1 MRKMYWIVCTLF
13 ISVSAFAQNGS
24 ITGKITDYK
33 TKEGLIGAN
42 VVIQGTAVGAATDI
56 DGSYTIANLKP
67 GTYTLS
73 ISSVTYKTQTVA
85 DVVVESGKVTK
96 IEVTLVE
103 DVAELQEV
111 VVTATREVNNDVSLM
126 KGIQE
131 SKLVVSGISSEQIV
145 KLPDGDAAQVMKRV
159 PGITIVD
166 NRFVMVRGIP
176 ERYNQVMINNAIAPS
191 SEVDKRSFSF
201 DLIPSSSVD
210 QLLIYKSGT
219 AELPGDF
226 AGGVIQIITKST
238 SNDEYTSFGLNMGYR
253 ANTTFN
259 NFYSSKGSTTD
270 FLGFDNGFRSLPA
283 GFPSSDVL
291 KTTGQLSDVREKAGK
306 SLENNFDVSRSSAFL
321 DHGINFGISRN
332 LKIGKVSASNLTN
345 ISYGRSFM
353 SYNAGYIRYGTFDA
367 NPNTVSDPIYNFVDR
382 FHVDEAKINVTH
394 NWLFKLNERNKVEF
408 KNIFAQLGENRTIL
422 RSGTDITSLPGD
434 YNNNAYHYISRSIY
448 SGQLQ
453 GNFVSPNG
461 LNTFNVLIGV
471 NYLKRN
477 EPDFRR
483 FRRIEDG
490 KDANN
495 NPLYRMI
502 LPPSANLF
510 DAGRFYSDL
519 TDIGYSNGLGF
530 ERKLKKSE
538 EKRVPV
544 LKAGYYAEY
553 KTRQFDARY
562 VSYLYP
568 GSFDGQ
574 IGDDLSKQQLSSI
587 FSPANIYTRNPDGSG
602 AISKQGLSIQEGSRD
617 SDSYKGKNLLLAG
630 YVSAVVPVGKFDLS
644 GGFRL
649 ERNDQ
654 QLIYRSTVGDSTI
667 TNLVTSP
674 LPFANIAYNL
684 SNRSL
689 LRVAYSRTVNRPEF
703 REIAPFLFYQF
714 EYNLN
719 IQGKRNLRV
728 ATIDNIDLRW
738 EFYPNPGEAFSI
750 GAFYKSFKDP
760 IEFAQ
765 VNASGNLQF
774 SYQNAPEAYSYGL
787 ELELRKS
794 LSSLGVSKFL
804 RNTSVNLNSSVIKSE
819 VDMGEAAAA
828 FQERRRPLQGQSPY
842 VVNFGAY
849 YNDPDLGFSVN
860 LGYNI
865 FGNRIF
871 SVGSKLFPTWLERP
885 RHSVD
890 LQIAKTIKR
899 MEIKLNVQNLLDAQ
913 YRFYQDNDENQQT
926 DEKIDDPIQ
935 QYRTGSHYTLS
946 LGWKF
951 HKK

>member
-1 MRKMYWIVCTLF
+1 MQKIYLLAF
-13 ISVSAFAQNGS
+13 IYSLSLSSFAQNGS
-24 ITGKITDYK
+24 ISGKVIDYK

-42 VVIQGTAVGAATDI
+42 VVIQGTSVGAATDI
-56 DGSYTIANLKP
+56 DGGYLISNLKP
-67 GTYTLS
+67 GTYNLS
-73 ISSVTYKTQTVA
+73 ISSVTYKSQTVQ
-85 DVVVESGKVTK
+85 DVVVESGKITSVE
-96 IEVTLVE
+96 ITLVE

-131 SKLVVSGISSEQIV
+131 AKLVVSGISSEQIV

-166 NRFVMVRGIP
+166 NRFVLVRGIP

-191 SEVDKRSFSF
+191 TEVDKRSFSF

-226 AGGVIQIITKST
+226 AGGVIQVVTKST
-238 SNDEYTSFGLNMGYR
+238 SNEEYTSLGLNVGYR
-253 ANTTFN
+253 ANTTFGD
-259 NFYSSKGSTTD
+259 FYKSKGSSTD
-270 FLGFDNGFRSLPA
+270 FLGFDNGFRSLPSN
-283 GFPSSDVL
+283 FPTTEAL
-291 KTTGQLSDVREKAGK
+291 KTTSQLSDVREKAGK
-306 SLENNFDVSRSSAFL
+306 SLENNFDISKSSAFL
-321 DHGINFGISRN
+321 DHGISFGIARNLNFG
-332 LKIGKVSASNLTN
+332 KIKASNLTN
-345 ISYGRSFM
+345 ISYSRGFM
-353 SYNAGYIRYGTFDA
+353 TYDAGYIRYGSFDA
-367 NPNTVSDPIYNFVDR
+367 NPATVSDPIYNFVDKYN
-382 FHVDEAKINVTH
+382 VDEAKINVTH
-394 NWLFKLNERNKVEF
+394 NWLFNLNSRNKIEF
-408 KNIFAQLGENRTIL
+408 KNIFAQLGEDRTIL
-422 RSGTDITSLPGD
+422 RTGTDVTSLPGN

-461 LNTFNVLIGV
+461 LNSFKVLLGL

-483 FRRIEDG
+483 FRRIEDTPG
-490 KDANN
+490 N
-495 NPLYRMI
+495 YRMI

-510 DAGRFYSDL
+510 DAGRFYSNL
-519 TDIGYSNGLGF
+519 TDVGYSNGLSF
-530 ERKLKKSE
+530 EHRFKKSE
-538 EKRVPV
+538 EKRVPI
-544 LKAGYYAEY
+544 LKAGYYVEY

-568 GSFDGQ
+568 GSFSGQ
-574 IGDDLSKQQLSSI
+574 VGDDLSKQSLATI
-587 FSPANIYTRNPDGSG
+587 FSPANIFTRNSDGT
-602 AISKQGLSIQEGSRD
+602 IKDGLNIQEGSRD
-617 SDSYKGKNLLLAG
+617 SDSYKGKNLLTAA
-630 YVSAVVPVGKFDLS
+630 YSSITVPVGKFDLS
-644 GGFRL
+644 GGLRV

-654 QLIYRSTVGDSTI
+654 QLIYKSSGIDSTI
-667 TNLVTSP
+667 VNLITSP
-674 LPFANIAYNL
+674 LPFANIAYNI
-684 SNRSL
+684 SDRSL
-689 LRVAYSRTVNRPEF
+689 LRIAYSRTINRPEF

-719 IQGKRNLRV
+719 IQGKRNLKV

-738 EFYPNPGEAFSI
+738 EIYPNPGEAISL

-774 SYQNAPEAYSYGL
+774 SYQNAPQAYSYGL
-787 ELELRKS
+787 ELEIRKS

-804 RNTSVNLNSSVIKSE
+804 RNTSFNLNTSVIKSE
-819 VDMGEAAAA
+819 VDMGQGVV
-828 FQERRRPLQGQSPY
+828 FQQRFRPLQGQSPY
-842 VVNFGAY
+842 VVNLGAY
-849 YNDPDLGFSVN
+849 YNDPDLGYSVN

-871 SVGSKLFPTWLERP
+871 SVGSVLYPGWIERP

-913 YRFYQDNDENQQT
+913 YRFYQDNDENQQI

-935 QYRTGSHYTLS
+935 QYRTGAHYTLS
-946 LGWKF
+946 VSWKF
-951 HKK
+951 LKK

>member
-1 MRKMYWIVCTLF
+1 MRKIYWLLFVCLAT
-13 ISVSAFAQNGS
+13 STAFSQNGS

-42 VVIQGTAVGAATDI
+42 VVIQGTSVGAATDI

-85 DVVVESGKVTK
+85 DVVVESGKITT
-96 IEVTLVE
+96 IEATLVE
-103 DVAELQEV
+103 DVAELAEV

-166 NRFVMVRGIP
+166 NRFVLVRGIP

-191 SEVDKRSFSF
+191 TEVDKRSFSF

-226 AGGVIQIITKST
+226 AGGVIQVVTKST
-238 SNDEYTSFGLNMGYR
+238 SNEEYTSFGVNAGYR
-253 ANTTFN
+253 ANTTFGDL
-259 NFYSSKGSTTD
+259 FKSKGSTTD

-283 GFPSSDVL
+283 NFPTSETL
-291 KTTGQLSDVREKAGK
+291 KTTSQLSDVREKAGK
-306 SLENNFDVSRSSAFL
+306 SLENNFDVSKTSAFL
-321 DHGINFGISRN
+321 DHGLSFGIARN
-332 LKIGKVSASNLTN
+332 MSFGKIRASNLTN
-345 ISYGRSFM
+345 ISYSRGFM
-353 SYNAGYIRYGTFDA
+353 TYDAGYIRYGSFDA
-367 NPNTVSDPIYNFVDR
+367 NPATVSTPIYNFVDKYN
-382 FHVDEAKINVTH
+382 VDEAKINVTH
-394 NWLFKLNERNKVEF
+394 NWLFNLNGGNKIEF
-408 KNIFAQLGENRTIL
+408 KNIFAQLGEDRTIL
-422 RSGTDITSLPGD
+422 RSGTDVTSLPGN

-453 GNFVSPNG
+453 GNFVSANG
-461 LNTFNVLIGV
+461 LNSFKVLLGL

-483 FRRIEDG
+483 FRRIEDTPG
-490 KDANN
+490 N
-495 NPLYRMI
+495 YRMI

-519 TDIGYSNGLGF
+519 TDVGYSNGLSF
-530 ERKLKKSE
+530 EHKFKKSD
-538 EKRVPV
+538 EKRVPI
-544 LKAGYYAEY
+544 LKAGYYVEY

-568 GSFDGQ
+568 GSFSGQ
-574 IGDDLSKQQLSSI
+574 AGDDLSKLPLATI
-587 FSPANIYTRNPDGSG
+587 FAPTNIFTRNPDGT
-602 AISKQGLSIQEGSRD
+602 IKEGLNIQEGSRD
-617 SDSYKGKNLLLAG
+617 SDSYKGKNLLTAA
-630 YVSAVVPVGKFDLS
+630 YASITVPAGKFDLA
-644 GGFRL
+644 GGLRV

-654 QLIYRSTVGDSTI
+654 QLIYRAAGADSTI
-667 TNLVTSP
+667 VNLITSP
-674 LPFANIAYNL
+674 LPFANIAYNIN
-684 SNRSL
+684 SRSL
-689 LRVAYSRTVNRPEF
+689 IRVAYSRTINRPEF

-719 IQGKRNLRV
+719 IQGKRNLKV

-738 EFYPNPGEAFSI
+738 EIYPNPGEAISV

-774 SYQNAPEAYSYGL
+774 SYQNAPQAYSYGL
-787 ELELRKS
+787 ELEVRKS

-804 RNTSVNLNSSVIKSE
+804 RNTSFNLNTSVIKSE
-819 VDMGEAAAA
+819 VDMGQGVV
-828 FQERRRPLQGQSPY
+828 FQQRFRPLQGQSPY
-842 VVNFGAY
+842 VVNLGAY
-849 YNDPDLGFSVN
+849 YNDPDLGYSIN

-871 SVGSKLFPTWLERP
+871 SVGSILYPGWIERP

-890 LQIAKTIKR
+890 LQLAKTVKR
-899 MEIKLNVQNLLDAQ
+899 MEIKLNIQNLLDAQ
-913 YRFYQDNDENQQT
+913 YRFYQDNDENQQI

-935 QYRTGSHYTLS
+935 QYRTGAHYTLS
-946 LGWKF
+946 VSWKF